1 MAGENFPAGIVL
13 QPADWH
19 GAYFG
24 DKWIA
29 TAYHFYHVTLGTE
42 PSGGL
47 DKNGFVKRIF
57 SDASCGTRQLFTYE
71 FDQHSADIRK
81 YAHLVTGVPG
91 ETEVAVLCPTTVYR
105 LGGDLKPT
113 IEWSNKLRDLTDF
126 DVLDELLVLD
136 GALKTDRYKILVM
149 FQADYID
156 QPILDRIDSFIAN
169 GGTVLIAGPTVPQN
183 VEGKLW
189 SQPKALYARGGRLL
203 EQFKKL
209 ADANKY
215 RGYDT
220 AADGV
225 WTTRRSAQLI
235 MLNTT
240 AKPVVAQGIEIPAHE
255 IATKNLP

>member
-1 MAGENFPAGIVL
+1 L
-13 QPADWH
+13 
-19 GAYFG
+19 
-24 DKWIA
+24 
-29 TAYHFYHVTLGTE
+29 
-42 PSGGL
+42 
-47 DKNGFVKRIF
+47 
-57 SDASCGTRQLFTYE
+57 
-71 FDQHSADIRK
+71 
-81 YAHLVTGVPG
+81 
-91 ETEVAVLCPTTVYR
+91 YR

-113 IEWSNKLRDLTDF
+113 IEWSAKLRDLTDF

-136 GALKTDRYKILVM
+136 GALKPDRYKILVM

-156 QPILDRIDSFIAN
+156 QPVLDRIDSFIQA

-189 SQPKALYARGGRLL
+189 TQPKVIYARGGRTL

-225 WTTRRSAQLI
+225 WTTRRNDQLI

-240 AKPVVAQGIEIPAHE
+240 AKSVSAAGMEIPAHE